1 MRDPVL
7 EAILQEALD
16 AGHAVWAIGDVHG
29 FDEPLE
35 RLLDALEL
43 CEGDHVVL
51 LGDLIDRGPHS
62 AEVLARVRTTPNL
75 HAIIGNHE
83 LWMVKD
89 YRRDLLMGE
98 LPWWGWVSVGGEET
112 LMSYRNLSRTRASSD
127 EGRRAVAHDLIES
140 DLEWIRNLP
149 SHIVL
154 DRWRLVHGGYHPRH
168 PIDEQRP
175 DIHVNIRAE
184 CHLHPEP
191 IDPVRTIVFGHTPT
205 GRIEGGRPGHL
216 WASEVLLDDGRP
228 AFIGIDTSLYT
239 CPSDDAHLTALDLS
253 THRSR
258 RMPRD
263 HQHEH
268 GDA

>member
-7 EAILQEALD
+7 EATLQEALD

-29 FDEPLE
+29 FDEPLD

-62 AEVLARVRTTPNL
+62 AEVVARVRTTPNL

-89 YRRDLLMGE
+89 YRRDLLMGD

-191 IDPVRTIVFGHTPT
+191 IDPLRTIVFGHTPT
-205 GRIEGGRPGHL
+205 GRIEGVGL
-216 WASEVLLDDGRP
+216 
-228 AFIGIDTSLYT
+228 DTSGHRRSCSTMAVL
-239 CPSDDAHLTALDLS
+239 PSLASTPPCTPAL
-253 THRSR
+253 
-258 RMPRD
+258 RMMPT
-263 HQHEH
+263 
-268 GDA
+268 